1 MPPGSVHLGMSA
13 LWPIP
18 PTGPTD
24 MVLIVAG
31 AVLVLLGL
39 FSWGAVMRRSR
50 EATKNISSLN
60 AILDELAEGDLRRT
74 RSSARRHAQADE
86 TMQQA
91 GHLWQE
97 FDETFVETRDGHDL
111 LNTVDARDV
120 FSTDTL
126 AHRLAH
132 SRGLAFMPSAM
143 TAVGVLGTFLGLVMG
158 LRSLD
163 LGGSSAADM
172 DELQSG
178 VQQLISGVSLA
189 FTTSVL
195 GVFLSLVTNLFRY
208 NRIAKQSTAIS
219 NLQARIDG
227 LFSRHTPEG
236 SLVKIEQ
243 FTSDSAESLNELH
256 EKIGTKLQEA
266 VSGVA
271 EDMQRA
277 VTSAL
282 ESSIA
287 PVLEEVSSSSR
298 DQSRDA
304 LESLLRDFENSF
316 REFGTS
322 QAERLSE
329 ATDGLSSSAESI
341 NAALA
346 QTQSSFQQQ
355 HEAMAKQL
363 QSSVEETA
371 SSMEERSKKHEEHL
385 LSLLDAMKS
394 ERQHSLELAEK
405 LSGIVD
411 DAGTSMQS
419 SSSELRSS
427 SRDLR
432 TVGEQWSRAAESMDE
447 HRTKFS
453 EDFTTIAEKQ
463 KTSIDQLDSQEAKL
477 REVAAGVLEA
487 VEQFGTTAT
496 ESNKAFETMK
506 ERQEEFLASLREQVE
521 GMQRTMKEWL
531 DEYSSTVRDQT
542 RERMDDWNKH
552 SRDYASSMRSIAE
565 GLHGALE
572 EINELTE
579 KTKHADP
586 APTNSR

>member
-1 MPPGSVHLGMSA
+1 MPSGFVHLGMSA
-13 LWPIP
+13 LLPIP
-18 PTGPTD
+18 PAGLTD
-24 MVLIVAG
+24 WVLILIG
-31 AVLVLLGL
+31 TVLALLTI
-39 FSWGAVMRRSR
+39 FSWGAVARRSR
-50 EATKNISSLN
+50 EATKNIASLN

-74 RSSARRHAQADE
+74 RSSARRHAQGDE
-86 TMQQA
+86 TTQHA

-97 FDETFVETRDGHDL
+97 FDETFVETQDGHDL

-120 FSTDTL
+120 FNTDTL

-143 TAVGVLGTFLGLVMG
+143 TAVGVLGTFLGLVLG
-158 LRSLD
+158 LWSLD
-163 LGGSSAADM
+163 LGGGSAADVE
-172 DELQSG
+172 ELQSG

-195 GVFLSLVTNLFRY
+195 GVFFSLLTNGVRY
-208 NRIAKQSTAIS
+208 HRIAKQSRAIS
-219 NLQARIDG
+219 DLQARIDG

-282 ESSIA
+282 ESAIA
-287 PVLEEVSSSSR
+287 PVLQEVSSSSR

-304 LESLLRDFENSF
+304 LEGLVRDFESSF

-329 ATDGLSSSAESI
+329 ATDGLSTSAESI

-346 QTQSSFQQQ
+346 QSQSSFQQQ
-355 HEAMAKQL
+355 HDAMTKQL
-363 QSSVEETA
+363 QSSVEETT
-371 SSMEERSKKHEEHL
+371 SSMEERSTKHEDHL

-411 DAGTSMQS
+411 DAGSSMQS

-432 TVGEQWSRAAESMDE
+432 TVGEQWSRAAESMDQ

-453 EDFTTIAEKQ
+453 EDFTAIAEKQ
-463 KTSIDQLDSQEAKL
+463 QTSINQLDSQEAKL

-487 VEQFGTTAT
+487 AEQFGAAAT
-496 ESNKAFETMK
+496 ESNQAFETMK
-506 ERQEEFLASLREQVE
+506 VRQEEFLASLREQVE
-521 GMQRTMKEWL
+521 GMQQTMKEWL
-531 DEYSSTVRDQT
+531 EDYSSAVREQT
-542 RERMDDWNKH
+542 RERMDDWNNY
-552 SRDYASSMRSIAE
+552 SREYASNMRSIAE
-565 GLHGALE
+565 GLQSALD

-579 KTKHADP
+579 KTKHADL